1 MTDTLTKLP
10 AALAKFQASHHA
22 AGRDGKGNYGTYTT
36 LAGALAA
43 IQPACAFGLCHT
55 QTIQPIS
62 DDLMVL
68 RTTLMHESG
77 ECVISDLPLPI
88 RQEVARGNAM
98 QALGSTLTYA
108 RRYGVLAI
116 YGLAGDD
123 DDGETAAPSPVKKAV
138 AVPAKATKPAA
149 TSAPKAVSTPKQP
162 SEEIPSLE
170 APIDDTER
178 QEILQLLKNM
188 MQTDRSTFNAFVGDY
203 REAFSLPEGMKLSDH
218 MQERQHA
225 DFAQQF
231 FAKLVPAT

>member
-10 AALAKFQASHHA
+10 AALAKFQAEHHA

-43 IQPACAFGLCHT
+43 VQPACAYGLCHT

-77 ECVISDLPLPI
+77 EAISSELPLPI
-88 RQEVARGNAM
+88 RQEGGRGNAM
-98 QALGSTLTYA
+98 QALGSALTYA
-108 RRYGVLAI
+108 RRYGLLGI

-123 DDGETAAPSPVKKAV
+123 DDGEAAPAPAPAKKA
-138 AVPAKATKPAA
+138 APAPAKTVKPSATPTQKAATPKPSPEPAA
-149 TSAPKAVSTPKQP
+149 EVEP
-162 SEEIPSLE
+162 
-170 APIDDTER
+170 PIDPAER
-178 QEILQLLKNM
+178 QEILQVLKSLMASNR
-188 MQTDRSTFNAFVGDY
+188 TAFDAFVTEYRATFN
-203 REAFSLPEGMKLSDH
+203 LPEATKLSDH
-218 MQERQHA
+218 LQERQHA

-231 FAKLVPAT
+231 FASLPPA